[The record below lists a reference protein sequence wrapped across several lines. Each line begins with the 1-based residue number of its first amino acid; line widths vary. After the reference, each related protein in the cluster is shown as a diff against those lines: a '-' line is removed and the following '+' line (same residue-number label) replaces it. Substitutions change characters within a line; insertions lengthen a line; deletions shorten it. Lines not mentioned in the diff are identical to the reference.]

1 MGDLIAHY
9 NDLKGGCGE
18 VGFSLFSQVT
28 VMRGDGLMMHQK
40 RFRLYI
46 RKNFFSDRVV
56 KHWHRLPR
64 EVVESLESLEGTEPC
79 RCGTEG
85 HG

>member
-28 VMRGDGLMMHQK
+28 VIGKEVMAPPRARGGSGWILGKISSQK
-40 RFRLYI
+40 
-46 RKNFFSDRVV
+46 
-56 KHWHRLPR
+56 
-64 EVVESLESLEGTEPC
+64 EQ
-79 RCGTEG
+79 
-85 HG
+85 

>member
-46 RKNFFSDRVV
+46 RKNFFSDSTGDRALEQTAQESCGVSISGDV
-56 KHWHRLPR
+56 QDLPGCFP
-64 EVVESLESLEGTEPC
+64 V
-79 RCGTEG
+79 
-85 HG
+85 